1 VDVTSIQEAAMQFSE
16 RIRELRKA
24 KNLSLRALAEAAGV
38 SFTYISKIE
47 NDKLDFGDYPSEDL
61 IGKLAAALG
70 ADKDELLLLAK
81 KVPPEIRER
90 LFERPDAF
98 RKLASLDDAALDKF
112 LQDIEKKKRK
122 GK

>member
-1 VDVTSIQEAAMQFSE
+1 MQFSV

-24 KNLSLRALAEAAGV
+24 KNLSLRALAEAVGV

-61 IGKLAAALG
+61 IRKLATALG
-70 ADKDELLLLAK
+70 TDEDELLLLAK
-81 KVPPEIRER
+81 KVPTEIRER
-90 LFERPDAF
+90 VFERPDAF
-98 RKLASLDDAALDKF
+98 RKLASLDDADLDKL
-112 LQDIEKKKRK
+112 LQDIEKKRKDK

>member
-1 VDVTSIQEAAMQFSE
+1 MEFSE
-16 RIRELRKA
+16 RVRELRKA
-24 KNLSLRALAEAAGV
+24 KNLSLRALAEAVGV

-61 IGKLAAALG
+61 IQKLAAALG
-70 ADKDELLLLAK
+70 ADEDELLLLAR

-90 LFERPDAF
+90 VFERPDAF
-98 RKLASLDDAALDKF
+98 RKLANLDDAALDKL
-112 LQDIEKKKRK
+112 LQDIEKKRKEK

>member
-1 VDVTSIQEAAMQFSE
+1 MEFSE

-24 KNLSLRALAEAAGV
+24 KNLSLRALAEAVGV

-47 NDKLDFGDYPSEDL
+47 NEKLDFGDYPSEDL
-61 IGKLAAALG
+61 IQKLAAALG
-70 ADKDELLLLAK
+70 ADEDELLLLAR

-90 LFERPDAF
+90 VFERPDAF
-98 RKLASLDDAALDKF
+98 RKLANLDDAALDKL
-112 LQDIEKKKRK
+112 LQDIEKKRKEK

>member
-1 VDVTSIQEAAMQFSE
+1 MQFSE

>member
-1 VDVTSIQEAAMQFSE
+1 MQFSE

-24 KNLSLRALAEAAGV
+24 KNLSLRTLAEAVGV

-61 IGKLAAALG
+61 IQKLAAALG
-70 ADKDELLLLAK
+70 ADEDELLLLAR

-90 LFERPDAF
+90 VFERPDAF
-98 RKLASLDDAALDKF
+98 RKLANLDDAALDKL
-112 LQDIEKKKRK
+112 LQDIEKKRKEK

>member
-1 VDVTSIQEAAMQFSE
+1 MEFSE

-24 KNLSLRALAEAAGV
+24 KNLSLRTLAEAVGV

-61 IGKLAAALG
+61 IQKLAAALG
-70 ADKDELLLLAK
+70 ADEDELLLLAR

-90 LFERPDAF
+90 VFERPDAF
-98 RKLASLDDAALDKF
+98 RKLANLDDAALDKL
-112 LQDIEKKKRK
+112 LQDIEKKRKEK